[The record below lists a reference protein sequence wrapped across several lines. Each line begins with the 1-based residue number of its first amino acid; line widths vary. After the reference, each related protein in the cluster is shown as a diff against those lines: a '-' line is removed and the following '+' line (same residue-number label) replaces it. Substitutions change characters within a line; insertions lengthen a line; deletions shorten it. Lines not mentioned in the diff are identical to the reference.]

1 MSNVEREPV
10 DETRRLVRDW
20 GILLKYRD
28 YLHAWKRIFDYW
40 PAPEE
45 TFDNIIRYSNPIGK
59 NIEYYV
65 CDDTVLR
72 KIIRWL
78 QQNWSRNI
86 RYLSSAINE
95 EKPNRVT
102 IYAHDW
108 TPMNTIVITEIRD
121 RCETTQITSH
131 YLIYLFANLFIT
143 ITHCALALIFII
155 YWQNYLFVIFIEQLY
170 LSNYLFKGDLTTCDN
185 YLFKEIIISSW
196 QMITINR

>member
-1 MSNVEREPV
+1 MNHFPKLHEDLQKFAVAFEELVEDETNPKIYNALQTTQIAIKSLLCEVEITIMDLPYLRIPSRVERSIMSNVEREPV

-102 IYAHDW
+102 IYAWLD
-108 TPMNTIVITEIRD
+108 TNE
-121 RCETTQITSH
+121 
-131 YLIYLFANLFIT
+131 YN
-143 ITHCALALIFII
+143 
-155 YWQNYLFVIFIEQLY
+155 
-170 LSNYLFKGDLTTCDN
+170 CDN
-185 YLFKEIIISSW
+185 R
-196 QMITINR
+196 N